1 MALDFPSSPVNGQ
14 VYDNF
19 YYDSAKGI
27 WKSLSSG
34 ASPNYLVNPTITDAV
49 ITATASTPSTIPLTV
64 NGAASQSA
72 SLQEWKNSAGIAL
85 SKITSNGSINVEG
98 VGTQARFYGV
108 NNAAGS
114 DQYNFLLVGGNDTG
128 TKAIHFVNSS
138 TRTADGGV
146 NAYTIRNDG
155 GPLILGSTSYDTT
168 IYNKVRMPNQPAF
181 RAYNVSGA
189 SGSNLSFA
197 TSDTAFNGRNA
208 GWNGSRFTAPIAG
221 VYVFSFAILVGAG
234 ANTRI
239 LFRING
245 TYSTTYGD
253 TLESNYSS
261 YTYAGMSMAFFLNV
275 NDYVE
280 LYNEQTGVYG
290 SSFGS
295 FSGFYVG

>member
-1 MALDFPSSPVNGQ
+1 MALDFPSNPSNGQ

-19 YYDSAKGI
+19 IYDAAKGT

-34 ASPNYLVNPTITDAV
+34 ASPNYLVNPTITNAV
-49 ITATASTPSTIPLTV
+49 ITATADTPSTIPLTV

-72 SLQEWKNSAGIAL
+72 NLQEWKNSAGITL
-85 SKITSNGSINVEG
+85 SSINNLGQLTTDKVS
-98 VGTQARFYGV
+98 
-108 NNAAGS
+108 N
-114 DQYNFLLVGGNDTG
+114 TG
-128 TKAIHFVNSS
+128 FDFT
-138 TRTADGGV
+138 
-146 NAYTIRNDG
+146 
-155 GPLILGSTSYDTT
+155 LGSGDQISRGNSGASRALVKINNSKLFINYASDFTGGTVIDSSLSVTGKLST
-168 IYNKVRMPNQPAF
+168 PSQPAF

-189 SGSNLSFA
+189 SGAILSFA

-221 VYVFSFAILVGAG
+221 VYIFSFAILIGAG
-234 ANTRI
+234 TNARI

-261 YTYAGMSMAFFLNV
+261 YTYTGMSMAFFLNV

-280 LYNEQTGVYG
+280 LYNEQTAVYG

>member
-1 MALDFPSSPVNGQ
+1 MALDFPSNPVNGQ
-14 VYDNF
+14 TYDNF
-19 YYDSAKGI
+19 IYDSAKGT

-34 ASPNYLVNPTITDAV
+34 ASPNYLVNPTITNAV
-49 ITATASTPSTIPLTV
+49 ITATAITPSTIPLTV

-72 SLQEWKNSAGIAL
+72 NLQEWKNSAGIAL
-85 SKITSNGSINVEG
+85 SRVASNGSINVEG
-98 VGTQARFYGV
+98 NGTHARFYGT
-108 NNAAGS
+108 NNASGS
-114 DQYNFLLVGGNDTG
+114 DQYNFLLIGGNDTG

-138 TRTADGGV
+138 TRTVDGGV

-189 SGSNLSFA
+189 SGAILSFA

-221 VYVFSFAILVGAG
+221 VYIFSFAILIGAG
-234 ANTRI
+234 TNSRI
-239 LFRING
+239 LFTING

-261 YTYAGMSMAFFLNV
+261 YTYTGMSMAFFLNV

-280 LYNEQTGVYG
+280 LYNEQTAVYG

>member
-1 MALDFPSSPVNGQ
+1 MALDFPSNPTNGQ

-19 YYDSAKGI
+19 IYNSTKGT

-34 ASPNYLVNPTITDAV
+34 ASPSILTNPTITNAV
-49 ITATASTPSTIPLTV
+49 ISATAPNANTVPITV

-72 SLQEWKNSAGIAL
+72 NLQEWKNSSGTTLSSINASGQLTTDKLFNSGFDLSIGTGDQVSRGNSGASRALVKMTNNRLFINYGSDFTGGTVIDSAL
-85 SKITSNGSINVEG
+85 SV
-98 VGTQARFYGV
+98 
-108 NNAAGS
+108 
-114 DQYNFLLVGGNDTG
+114 TG
-128 TKAIHFVNSS
+128 KLS
-138 TRTADGGV
+138 TPA
-146 NAYTIRNDG
+146 N
-155 GPLILGSTSYDTT
+155 
-168 IYNKVRMPNQPAF
+168 PAF

-197 TSDTAFNGRNA
+197 TNDTAFNGRNA
-208 GWNGSRFTAPIAG
+208 GWNGSRFTAPVAG
-221 VYVFSFAILVGAG
+221 VYVFSFAILIGSG
-234 ANTRI
+234 TNTRI

-290 SSFGS
+290 LSFGS